1 MYFQYNWNKLTIPKH
16 THKNIVENNSMRKQ
30 RGTALVFVVL
40 TLITIFSFA
49 ALAIDVG
56 YLFVVRNQLQ
66 NAADAAA
73 LAGANYLYGDLYK
86 TSSVSCVQSNV
97 IFPNWSCAEANTTS
111 AIQLNKATN
120 TTLTDGQVA
129 SGYWNVTGNPTG
141 LQSQSIT
148 PGTNNLPAVKVT
160 IGKSNGQNGGG
171 IATFFAGI
179 LGINTLNASATAVA
193 VAASSPSCIG
203 EGALLPVVMNKCA
216 YDSYWNSAKNE
227 PKTYTPPTSPNSCVT
242 TAPPYY
248 LPGYPTCTIKNNGN
262 ITITETGPTQTIGS
276 PYVFWLTS
284 GYHASSTCEAGQWT
298 SLNNTPANSEQTI
311 SGIIENLGKVNND
324 PPPPVCTKGTG
335 QYDQV
340 WISTGT
346 MSVVYDNMS
355 QNQYSILKCA
365 SIAPDQPGSCA
376 YAVIPIVNDPILTGQ
391 NMDVQAFACVHV
403 KTAKGAG
410 GGSKFYIEVEMVGEN
425 NPNHKYCVAPNSGGG
440 GPNYGV
446 IQPPVLV
453 NYSGNTY

>member
-216 YDSYWNSAKNE
+216 YDSYWNSSTNSPYLA
-227 PKTYTPPTSPNSCVT
+227 PTYNNNGTIATNNT
-242 TAPPYY
+242 GY
-248 LPGYPTCTIKNNGN
+248 LLGYPYSKGKGNGN
-262 ITITETGPTQTIGS
+262 QITGPTETMGT
-276 PYVFWLTS
+276 PWVFWLTS
-284 GYHASSTCEAGQWT
+284 SYQADHRPPNGTCEAGQWT
-298 SLNNTPANSEQTI
+298 SLSTESNSVNAVRDVIDNFGKANDNT
-311 SGIIENLGKVNND
+311 L
-324 PPPPVCTKGTG
+324 CTGTG
-335 QYDQV
+335 
-340 WISTGT
+340 IGHR
-346 MSVVYDNMS
+346 VYIQPGAETTAYENR
-355 QNQYSILKCA
+355 NQPSIQTCA
-365 SIAPDQPGSCA
+365 SKAAGTTGSCA
-376 YAVIPIVNDPILTGQ
+376 YALIPVIDNDPIATGVWS
-391 NMDVQAFACVHV
+391 DVKAFACVHV
-403 KTAKGAG
+403 IKAV
-410 GGSKFYIEVEMVGEN
+410 GGSDKYIELQMVGETD
-425 NPNHKYCVAPNSGGG
+425 PNHKYCVAPNSGGG

-446 IQPPVLV
+446 TQPPVLV